1 MQEEKMEK
9 RRINLLIEEELYQR
23 LRAAAFLRRKSMS
36 QLIRE
41 AIRNIL
47 TGEEE
52 QVLSARDEQRLLEI
66 LKNDEFLTEEEA
78 KKELELE

>member
-1 MQEEKMEK
+1 MEK

-52 QVLSARDEQRLLEI
+52 LVLSARDEQRLLEI
-66 LKNDEFLTEEEA
+66 LKNEEFLTEEEA
-78 KKELELE
+78 KKELDLE